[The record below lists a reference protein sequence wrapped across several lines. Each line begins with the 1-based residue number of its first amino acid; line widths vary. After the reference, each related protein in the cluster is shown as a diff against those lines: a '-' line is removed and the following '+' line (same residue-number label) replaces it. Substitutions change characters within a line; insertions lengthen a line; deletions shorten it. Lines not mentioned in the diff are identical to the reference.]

1 MKFPLQLSF
10 KILAIAPQI
19 SVTDAAGALQFYV
32 KQKAFKLKE
41 SVKVFADAG
50 QTRELYAIDAD
61 RVLDF
66 NATYRF
72 TARDGRKLGAVS
84 RKGMRSLWRAQYEI
98 TGANGQAL
106 QIREENPWI
115 KVLDGIFADLP
126 LVGLFSG
133 YLFHPAYLVSRAD
146 GTQVMRVHKLSAF
159 MEGRYQIDST
169 VPIAEDEQE
178 TVLLSVFM
186 MLLLE
191 RFRG

>member
-10 KILAIAPQI
+10 KIIAIAPQI
-19 SVTDAAGALQFYV
+19 SVTDAAGALKFYV

-41 SVKVFADAG
+41 SVKVFADTA

-66 NATYRF
+66 NAQYKF
-72 TARDGRKLGAVS
+72 TARDGRTLGS
-84 RKGMRSLWRAQYEI
+84 LRRKGMRSLWSAKYDI
-98 TGANGQAL
+98 LVSGGQML
-106 QIREENPWI
+106 HINEENPWI
-115 KVLDGIFADLP
+115 KVADAIFSDIP

-133 YLFHPAYLVSRAD
+133 YLFHPAYRVTRAD
-146 GTQVMRVHKLSAF
+146 GTQVLRVHKLSAF

-169 VPIAEDEQE
+169 APMNEDEQE
-178 TVLLSVFM
+178 TALLSVFM

-191 RFRG
+191 RMRG